1 MDPFWTSHGEKIK
14 TRQITFEKG
23 ESVSQFKDFN
33 SGTVYQT
40 TRQPWAIIG
49 SQTTASQPTQF
60 GFYRKVL
67 REWNISK
74 DLRRKILSLDLGG
87 HFMTTTN
94 RYDNNLDNTGY
105 YRPLLGGLGSDYM
118 GPIFPTGG
126 NGANVNTYW
135 PTVNP
140 QDLAIL
146 VAAGTHAIAK
156 TVPNSPVASLATF
169 IGELREGLP
178 SMVGKGII
186 QQARKAGVKGA
197 LKGSGDEWLN
207 LQFGIKP
214 FLSDISKMVEASTL
228 VDERVKVFLDG
239 AGKPVF
245 RRYDFHPVESVEVI
259 RSDVTSG
266 YPGMQSN
273 IYYGPGGSPGNSQG
287 KRTVTR
293 RRILRMWFE
302 GVYEYNVPLQSKD
315 MFAKLKSHID
325 LADKLAGV
333 EITPAVLWE
342 LLPWSWASDW
352 WLDTGDVM
360 SNLSSFSK
368 DGLVMNRGYLMA
380 HEVIEDTWALEGL
393 VAGGRSLGP
402 LYQIFTSEVKTRIKA
417 TPYGF
422 GINPGTLSP
431 GQLSIIGALGL
442 SRSFK

>member
-1 MDPFWTSHGEKIK
+1 
-14 TRQITFEKG
+14 
-23 ESVSQFKDFN
+23 V
-33 SGTVYQT
+33 
-40 TRQPWAIIG
+40 
-49 SQTTASQPTQF
+49 SQPTQF

-87 HFMTTTN
+87 HFMTTRN

-105 YRPLLGGLGSDYM
+105 YRPFLGGLGSDYM

-140 QDLAIL
+140 QDLSIL

-156 TVPNSPVASLATF
+156 TVPNNPIANLAQF
-169 IGELREGLP
+169 LGELREGLP
-178 SMVGKGII
+178 SMVGKSVI
-186 QQARKAGVKGA
+186 QQARKSGIKGA
-197 LKGSGDEWLN
+197 LRGSGDEWLN

-214 FLSDISKMVEASTL
+214 FLSDIGKMREATEKA
-228 VDERVKVFLDG
+228 DELISEFLAG

-245 RRYDFHPVESVEVI
+245 RRYDYFPVQSEEVI
-259 RSDVTSG
+259 LRDVTSG
-266 YPGMQSN
+266 YPAMQSN
-273 IYYGPGGSPGNSQG
+273 IYYGPGGSSGNSQG
-287 KRTVTR
+287 RRTVTR
-293 RRILRMWFE
+293 RRFLRMWFE
-302 GVYEYNVPLQSKD
+302 GVYEYKVPLQSQD
-315 MFAKLKSHID
+315 MYAKIKSHID
-325 LADKLAGV
+325 LADKLGGV

-352 WLDTGDVM
+352 FLDVGDVM

-368 DGLVMNRGYLMA
+368 DGLVMNRGYLMS
-380 HEVIEDTWALEGL
+380 HEVIEDTWVLEGL
-393 VAGGRSLGP
+393 VAGGRALGP
-402 LYQIFTSEVKTRIKA
+402 LIQIFTSEVKTRIKA

-442 SRSFK
+442 TRGLK